1 MYELNF
7 WVDHSAWDSRPEER
21 RRVYEDF
28 VFRNW
33 VSLASNAFRAHKA
46 RGRGF
51 YLIPVNAGGNAPAD
65 LRYQELYL
73 PAAEVPSP
81 PGGALDRWLRDYP
94 PEREVAIVFAEAD
107 GGFVSL
113 KAAARGFQWTPAVMH
128 AGMPEDLGEELGRLP

>member
-1 MYELNF
+1 MYELTF
-7 WVDHSAWDSRPEER
+7 WVDHSAWDSRTEQR
-21 RRVYEDF
+21 QRIYEGF

-51 YLIPVNAGGNAPAD
+51 YLIPVGADGDTPAY
-65 LRYQELYL
+65 LKYQELYR
-73 PAAEVPSP
+73 PAEQAPSL
-81 PGGALDRWLRDYP
+81 PGGVLDRWLRDYP
-94 PEREVAIVFAEAD
+94 PERELVIVFAEAD

-128 AGMPEDLGEELGRLP
+128 AGMPEDLGKELGRLP